1 MEHLDDGLDMFAGL
15 DDQLPSAPPIP
26 QQKAA
31 IDPFLLAGKLCCKGV
46 PWSLH
51 CPLITH
57 HAPAADEQTWDLAD
71 WDWDPVN
78 CVARRKGEGNTAQP
92 SSNGGPNT
100 PMEGLQLP
108 NYPTQE
114 GSAGGD
120 GPLPSHCHFQPTQ
133 AD

>member
-31 IDPFLLAGKLCCKGV
+31 IDPFLL
-46 PWSLH
+46 
-51 CPLITH
+51 
-57 HAPAADEQTWDLAD
+57 AADEQTWDLAD

-133 AD
+133 ADQSSLPTTTGALDWTALP